1 MAISPNVKSV
11 SDLLTSTKQ
20 KVLSRTGLNNFDSDS
35 KIRVLAEALVDE
47 QISLQRE
54 LTNTVD
60 LLNLSTTRGQAL
72 TEYGSSR
79 GVDLLDV
86 TFASVDASE
95 LNLAFYVSSGTFGD
109 INTASNITLP
119 VGQTISSDPNSN
131 ELGALIEYTL
141 TSPLTCVAGE
151 SLAYASAR
159 AKLSGSVS
167 NVGTAVLTRHSF
179 TGYTDS
185 ANNTLKVI
193 NFYPILNGRDRES
206 EDSYKFRVAKNYN
219 TLAQNSETKIK
230 LTNLKIP
237 GVLDTRFVNGLF
249 GIGTVGVV
257 VLSADYESNAS
268 LISEVQARLDRFKG
282 PVGSLVAVP
291 AVKASFDFE
300 LKVKAS
306 KELSILEKA
315 TLKTSIQKTINQYFK
330 SLSLGG
336 LIRLDE
342 LVSLINANY
351 RGAVRFERLGKNLF
365 KNIYVSRNFVGSTS
379 NDKDL
384 LIANTLQLDPDEFAK
399 LNTIDIQYEISDV

>member
-11 SDLLTSTKQ
+11 TDLLASTKQ

-35 KIRVLAEALVDE
+35 KIRVLAESLVDE
-47 QISLQRE
+47 QVALQRE

-60 LLNLSTTRGQAL
+60 LLQLSTTRGQAL

-95 LNLAFYVSSGTFGD
+95 LNLAFYVESGTFGA
-109 INTASNITLP
+109 INSAANITLP
-119 VGQTISSDPNSN
+119 VGETISSDPNGN

-141 TSPLTCVAGE
+141 TSPLVCVTGDTI
-151 SLAYASAR
+151 AYASAR
-159 AKLSGSVS
+159 AKLSGSVA
-167 NVGTAVLTRHSF
+167 NVGTAVLVRHSF

-206 EDSYKFRVAKNYN
+206 EDSYKFRIAKNYN

-230 LTNLKIP
+230 LTNLKVP

-257 VLSADYESNAS
+257 VLSADYESNPS
-268 LISEVQARLDRFKG
+268 LIAEVQSRLDRFKG
-282 PVGSLVAVP
+282 PVGTLVAVP
-291 AVKASFDFE
+291 ASKASFDFE

-315 TLKTSIQKTINQYFK
+315 ALKTSIQKTINQYFK

-336 LIRLDE
+336 LIRIDE

-351 RGAVRFERLGKNLF
+351 RGSIRFERLGKNLF
-365 KNIYVSRNFVGSTS
+365 KNIYVSRNFSGSAS

-384 LIANTLQLDPDEFAK
+384 LIATTFQLDVDEFAK
-399 LNTIDIQYEISDV
+399 LNTVNIEYEISDV